1 MLRGYLFS
9 ERGIIKIPSKAE
21 ARARQ
26 RANLGLESG
35 LVPFLVSALPWS
47 ETASKYRENKDNVCM
62 EDVISM
68 NSVDEV
74 PGQTR
79 FGAENDN
86 G

>member
-1 MLRGYLFS
+1 MLRGYLF
-9 ERGIIKIPSKAE
+9 RKGIIKIPSKAE

-26 RANLGLESG
+26 RAKLGMESG
-35 LVPFLVSALPWS
+35 LVPFLIFALPWS

-62 EDVISM
+62 EDVISV
-68 NSVDEV
+68 NSVHEV